1 MTDFRTKLNTFL
13 FQQPEIE
20 STAANAGLLLARIYA
35 GLTIMSA
42 GLDKIPLPAWM
53 IDQVTTVGFPFPTFF
68 AWLACFTE
76 FGFGLLLTLGL
87 LTRLSGLMLAFT
99 MGVAAFGY
107 HNVLPLVDIHIA
119 QHYVWLFI
127 VFAAVG
133 AGKYSLDALIR
144 KPGTAINTQWAK
156 LAVPALIGVFSL
168 GLFLEFTRPQRDNGG
183 DEELVISSINI
194 PGSFNNWDPA
204 SNMMTQ
210 LSDTEYAMEVAFEN
224 PGIIEFK
231 FTANKSWDV
240 NLGVPEAIAATFPVS
255 GAAALDGGNTTQNIR
270 AYIPAP
276 GTYQFMLNSE
286 TYAYSL
292 DSLATR

>member
-1 MTDFRTKLNTFL
+1 MNDIRTKLNTFL
-13 FQQPEIE
+13 FQQPAIE
-20 STAANAGLLLARIYA
+20 SIAANLGLLLARIYA
-35 GLTIMSA
+35 GFTIMSA

-53 IDQVTTVGFPFPTFF
+53 VEQVTTVGFPFPTFF

-76 FGFGLLLTLGL
+76 FGFGLLLVFGL
-87 LTRLSGLMLAFT
+87 VTRLSGVMLAFT

-107 HNVLPLVDIHIA
+107 HEVLPLVNIHIA
-119 QHYVWLFI
+119 QHYVWLFV

-144 KPGTAINTQWAK
+144 KPGTSVNTQWGR
-156 LAVPALIGVFSL
+156 LAVPALIGVFAL
-168 GLFLEFTRPQRDNGG
+168 GLFLEFTRPQRDTGG
-183 DEELVISSINI
+183 DDEPVISSINI

-210 LSDTEYAMEVAFEN
+210 LNETDYTMEMAFEN
-224 PGIIEFK
+224 AGVIDFK
-231 FTANKSWDV
+231 FTANQSWDF
-240 NLGVPEAIAATFPVS
+240 NLGAAER
-255 GAAALDGGNTTQNIR
+255 AAAGFPIAGVATLDGGNTTQNIR

-276 GTYQFMLNSE
+276 GTYLFTLNSD